1 MSLSG
6 DRALVGANGDDDNGI
21 FSGSAYI
28 FDYNGLSWVQSQ
40 KLIAED
46 AAIWNL
52 FGYSVSLSGNRALVG
67 APSSIGSAYI
77 FNFDGMSWSQV
88 QKLTARDRFSGDKF
102 GWSVSLHDNRAL
114 VGAYG
119 DDDNGNNSGSA
130 YVFDF
135 DGMNWSQSAK
145 LIASDGEEDDRFGYS
160 VSLDGDIILVGA
172 FSDISYGLD
181 LGSAYIFSYNGG
193 DWSQRQKL
201 TVGDSKLGDEF
212 GSSVSVSG
220 DRALIGAPADDDF
233 GTNSGSAYII
243 DVDLIFQHGFETGS
257 TN

>member
-1 MSLSG
+1 
-6 DRALVGANGDDDNGI
+6 V
-21 FSGSAYI
+21 
-28 FDYNGLSWVQSQ
+28 
-40 KLIAED
+40 
-46 AAIWNL
+46 
-52 FGYSVSLSGNRALVG
+52 VSLSGNRALVG